1 MLRILI
7 IEDEDA
13 LRDLLEYE
21 FGRQNM
27 DVVALDNANDALIAV
42 EDCPPDLILL
52 DLMLPG
58 LKGLQF
64 LDILRRE
71 GNDVPVIIISARNAE
86 ADIIHALDHGADDY
100 VTKPFGFSFLAA
112 KMRAL
117 LRRGSEMKGGEQL
130 SAGGITLDLESRKA
144 NVDNEPLNLTQKE
157 FELLALFM
165 RKPGRAF
172 TRNQLLNAIW
182 GYEANLVS
190 RTVDVHVASLRKKLG
205 DKGSYIETIPKIGYL
220 WAGQS
225 PAPTDAP
232 HPIRT

>member
-21 FGRQNM
+21 FGRQDI

-71 GNDVPVIIISARNAE
+71 GNEVPIIIISARNAE
-86 ADIIHALDHGADDY
+86 ADIIYALDHGADDY
-100 VTKPFGFSFLAA
+100 VTKPFGFSYLSA
-112 KMRAL
+112 KMKAL
-117 LRRGSEMKGGEQL
+117 MRRGGDLKGGVVI
-130 SAGGITLDLESRKA
+130 SAGGISLDLESRKA
-144 NVDNEPLNLTQKE
+144 SVDSEPLTLTQKE
-157 FELLALFM
+157 FDLLALFM
-165 RKPGRAF
+165 RKSGRAF

-182 GYEANLVS
+182 GYEASLVS

-205 DKGSYIETIPKIGYL
+205 EKGIYIQTIPKIGYL
-220 WAGQS
+220 WEFTV
-225 PAPTDAP
+225 PALK
-232 HPIRT
+232 